1 MGVLARYLQ
10 DALTNPRKKGLPE
23 AMVVVS
29 RNPSPLG
36 SRTLT
41 GDTLVEI
48 LRQRFRLGHRRILA
62 AVADLTEDQL
72 RWKPTPT
79 AHSIAF
85 NLWHLARCDP
95 PAPACSML
103 TG

>member
-1 MGVLARYLQ
+1 M
-10 DALTNPRKKGLPE
+10 
-23 AMVVVS
+23 VS
-29 RNPSPLG
+29 RNRSPLG

-48 LRQRFRLGHRRILA
+48 LRQRFRMGQRRIIA
-62 AVADLTEDQL
+62 AVLDLTEDQL

-85 NLWHLARCDP
+85 NLWHLALGDL